1 MASQDGATADR
12 APAKGLV
19 TIADT
24 RGGVMAAIATYGSWG
39 VLPLL
44 FHQLSPVD
52 PVLVVAHRTVWSLI
66 FVSVLLGVGN
76 RFAEV
81 RAVLADPRSL
91 RTMFISALLLGCN
104 WLLYVWAVQSGR
116 VLEASLGYFINPLV
130 NVAIGIVLLGEKQNR
145 WQVVA
150 IVIAVVAIAIQG
162 VALGT
167 LPLVSLGLALTFGFY
182 GYFRK
187 TVSAPSAIGLFVE
200 TLLLTPFALGF
211 IAYSWHAQGIGALAD
226 PYLLVLVISTGP
238 ATAIPLLFFAYA
250 VRQLRM
256 TTIGMFQY
264 ISPSLQ
270 FLLGVLAFGEHLS
283 PVGLLSFA
291 LIWVSLVIFTVDGL
305 RRRPAVPA

>member
-1 MASQDGATADR
+1 MSSASITTTMLSYDFMIRAFAASGIVAIVAGAVGWFLVLRGQTFAGHALSHVGFAGATGAALIG
-12 APAKGLV
+12 APPL
-19 TIADT
+19 
-24 RGGVMAAIATYGSWG
+24 GGMIVFT
-39 VLPLL
+39 LL
-44 FHQLSPVD
+44 AGIGMGFL
-52 PVLVVAHRTVWSLI
+52 
-66 FVSVLLGVGN
+66 
-76 RFAEV
+76 AE
-81 RAVLADPRSL
+81 R
-91 RTMFISALLLGCN
+91 I
-104 WLLYVWAVQSGR
+104 SGR
-116 VLEASLGYFINPLV
+116 D
-130 NVAIGIVLLGEKQNR
+130 VAIGIVLLGEKQNR

-150 IVIAVVAIAIQG
+150 IVIAAVAIAIQG

-291 LIWVSLVIFTVDGL
+291 LIWVSLAIFTVDGL